1 MEFQRIIF
9 LKKWTKSINR
19 SRNIIYDLLENY
31 DTHIIIPFRDK
42 KYTIDDRKLSR
53 NIFQWCT
60 DNNIEVQQIDV
71 ISYDDKTYN
80 ALKIIF
86 NY

>member
-19 SRNIIYDLLENY
+19 SRTIIYDLLENY
-31 DTHIIIPFRDK
+31 DNHLIIPFRDK
-42 KYTIDDRKLSR
+42 KNTIDDRKLSR
-53 NIFQWCT
+53 NISQWCI

-80 ALKIIF
+80 GLKIIF